1 MRKKLLSVL
10 LTLVMMTSVFGSFS
24 VVASAESAVAQVI
37 DSNGNATDYSTFE
50 EAWKYAVNYGKTF
63 KLLSDWMVSGG
74 DFGANESN
82 KAIFFNGGALS
93 VPPSYSVTIDLNGH
107 KISRDKG
114 VNNMTDDGS
123 VIRLFDKATL
133 TINDTSENKDGAIER
148 GSSNYGGGIYA
159 PSNNTVTM
167 NGGRIRLCNGYYGG
181 GVYLDSSS
189 RFIMNGGRIEYNT
202 GYYGGG
208 VYAED
213 DAVFETHGGAISENR
228 ATADGGGIYL
238 WSAQAN
244 LDNCSVSDNR
254 AKNGGAIYSDYNVFK
269 DYSYIV
275 IKNSKILNNT
285 ADNYYG
291 GIYHC
296 AAGFSVLGN
305 TRIAGN
311 KNEGY
316 YGGGVYLQKTCM
328 YLSGNVQVYGNYS
341 NGHPCDVN
349 FGKCMDEAFILN
361 GYMEQGA
368 MIGVY
373 TTNGTTPV
381 HWCRSYHPC
390 VNCTGTDDNMKLLA
404 DCLFSNSGNNRFVYG
419 EKTDSH
425 YQDITWHDTW
435 VDDQK
440 GTAAKYDIK
449 VTQVRYKGVLLSPS
463 EYSSDYNPNSR
474 TITLNVPDYVTD
486 TSRLQVKANV
496 KDSNNTWGS
505 GHDIT
510 FEDGFDISERQALI
524 INPANKSP
532 NYKVTVEGGTV
543 DGKDSVTK
551 KYLEPFSIA
560 PIVPAGKVFSHWE
573 IAGDNADDIPG
584 FEKYAKSPAKLE
596 MPKHDVKF
604 KAVFKEKV
612 SRVDIVLTKPEG
624 GKEVN
629 SYSTATVKYT
639 TADGSEKK
647 TETVNVKWRK
657 RNVYEDIE
665 KFDYNTSYNAS
676 FSFSDSPDGN
686 FGLAD
691 ANEFIIY
698 VNGTELSEENYK
710 YLNHFENGGGVYGT
724 AEASVP
730 VKQRT
735 LYVNYTYQTAKANVL
750 TVESPTIEI
759 PSGIRIEELNKL
771 LPDSVKITY
780 EGIDDYKTASAPVS
794 WGTASLAGIVQDSI
808 TIDGTVTIPEN
819 LVATEEQKKTT
830 ITVTTSDKRRLDKPS
845 ASVKEDATI
854 GLDEKITLSAED
866 GATIWYKIDGGAFT
880 QYNANTGIDPQGEAG
895 KIVDRKITAYCTKDE
910 SLQSPFLTLNI
921 KVDNESVHTVKIV
934 DKNGII
940 YGYASGAGEYK
951 IGDSVT
957 VKATENDPEK
967 FVSSWSAEGITLA
980 EPDKTASEFTFEMP
994 AEDVTITAE
1003 SFRYYVSKLYFDYI
1017 TPIADNSLPQ
1027 ALEIIGAEDVN
1038 GNKIDKDDILANA
1051 NLMEW
1056 QIVGEND
1063 SSTPIKDISNY
1074 KTVRGNRYRA
1084 ILSVERKNSAVKA
1097 VCDNYEMFFGDEKL
1111 VPQGEF
1117 IPLYYIDF
1125 TAIYDEL
1132 KSVNLGDSI
1141 TSYTGNYIDFPTQI
1155 GIKTKYGSITTADV
1169 TWEGTESVDT
1179 SKVGNYTVTAKLTLP
1194 DNVTATDEQKNINV
1208 TVKVRSLVSNVTLKT
1223 VDGNVPAK
1231 AEESLP
1237 TSLNVI
1243 SNGASLV
1250 ENSFSVTPNDAAAVS
1265 GTEYTIKAK
1274 VAPAENCEFAA
1285 NTVFTI
1291 NGISMNAS
1299 PAENGEYEL
1308 TYTFTAHEVQS
1319 YDVIVNNGESQ
1330 KHKEG
1335 NTVNI
1340 STSASDF
1347 YKWTAEVV
1355 YETTETIIGEN
1366 DNTET
1371 KTVTHRNPISIFA
1384 DGDEYK
1390 AETSFVM
1397 PKLADGS
1404 RLEITANKAHGIIA
1418 YDKQTMT
1425 ADIVADKAY
1434 KGIKIIFAAY
1444 SNGELA
1450 LVKWVDADLAEGF
1463 NAVTAPEAFSITGAD
1478 TIKVMVWDGFDS
1490 IKPLFE
1496 DYEESV
1502 DRLLKAEN

>member
-1 MRKKLLSVL
+1 MKKLLSVL
-10 LTLVMMTSVFGSFS
+10 LTLVMLVPAFGSFQ
-24 VVASAESAVAQVI
+24 VIASAESAVAQVI
-37 DSNGNATDYSTFE
+37 DSNGNATDYQTFE
-50 EAWKYAVNYGKTF
+50 AAWKEAVNYRKTF

-74 DFGANESN
+74 DFGASEASLDSSLY
-82 KAIFFNGGALS
+82 FNGGALS
-93 VPPSYSVTIDLNGH
+93 VPLNHSVTIDLNGY

-123 VIRLFDKATL
+123 VIRLFDGASI
-133 TINDTSENKDGAIER
+133 TINDTSENQKGAIER

-167 NGGRIRLCNGYYGG
+167 NGGRIHLCNGYYGG
-181 GVYLDSSS
+181 GVYLDSTSK
-189 RFIMNGGRIEYNT
+189 FIMNGGRIEHNT

-213 DAVFETHGGAISENR
+213 DAVLETHGGAISENR
-228 ATADGGGIYL
+228 ADADGGGIYL

-269 DYSYIV
+269 NYSYIV

-349 FGKCMDEAFILN
+349 FGKCMDEAFRLK
-361 GYMEQGA
+361 GYMEQDA

-373 TTNGTTPV
+373 TTPGTTPV
-381 HWCRSYHPC
+381 YWCRSYHLYRYGSCPD
-390 VNCTGTDDNMKLLA
+390 TDKNMKSLA
-404 DCLFSNSGNNRFVYG
+404 DCLFSNSGDKGFVYN
-419 EKTDSH
+419 ETIDSH
-425 YQDITWHDTW
+425 YQDSTWHNTM
-435 VDDQK
+435 VK
-440 GTAAKYDIK
+440 YGGSAAKYDIK

-496 KDSNNTWGS
+496 KDSNNTWGNS
-505 GHDIT
+505 HDIT
-510 FEDGFDISERQALI
+510 FEGEFDISERQALI

-543 DGKDSVTK
+543 DGKESATK

-573 IAGDNADDIPG
+573 IEGDNADDIPG

-596 MPKHDVKF
+596 MPQHDVKF

-612 SRVDIVLTKPEG
+612 SRVDIDLTKPEG

-639 TADGSEKK
+639 TADGAEKK

-698 VNGTELSEENYK
+698 VNGTKLSEENYK

-724 AEASVP
+724 VKDSDP
-730 VKQRT
+730 VKQRR
-735 LYVNYTYQTAKANVL
+735 VNITYPYQTAKAKVKS
-750 TVESPTIEI
+750 VENPTIEI
-759 PSGIRIEELNKL
+759 PSGINIEELNKL

-780 EGIDDYKTASAPVS
+780 EGIDGYKTASVPVS
-794 WGTASLAGIVQDSI
+794 WGELPTSI
-808 TIDGTVTIPEN
+808 SNEFTINGTVTIPEA
-819 LVATEEQKKTT
+819 LEATGEQKKTT
-830 ITVTTSDKRRLDKPS
+830 ITVTISDKKRLAKPT
-845 ASVKEDATI
+845 ASVADGAEI
-854 GLDEKITLSAED
+854 PLNGKIELYSAD
-866 GATIWYKIDGGAFT
+866 TATIWYKIDDGAFT
-880 QYNANTGIDPQGEAG
+880 QYNANTGIVPQGEAG
-895 KIVDRKITAYCTKDE
+895 KTVERKITAYCEKE
-910 SLQSPFLTLNI
+910 GYLRSEFLTLNI

-934 DKNGII
+934 DKNGTI

-951 IGDSVT
+951 IGDRVT
-957 VKATENDPEK
+957 VKATESDPEK
-967 FVSSWSAEGITLA
+967 CVSSWSAEGIPLT
-980 EPDKTASEFTFEMP
+980 ESDKTASEFTFTMP
-994 AEDVTITAE
+994 AKDVTITAE
-1003 SFRYYVSKLYFDYI
+1003 SFRYYVSKLYLSSI
-1017 TPIADNSLPQ
+1017 TPIADNPLPQ
-1027 ALEIIGAEDVN
+1027 MPKIIYAEDIK
-1038 GNKIDKDDILANA
+1038 GNAIENAPLNIKLWQWQKFKSKDSDIT
-1051 NLMEW
+1051 E
-1056 QIVGEND
+1056 VFTYDE
-1063 SSTPIKDISNY
+1063 TY
-1074 KTVRGNRYRA
+1074 KTILGEKYRA
-1084 ILSVERKNSAVKA
+1084 IVQIEPQDGVSREI
-1097 VCDNYEMFFGDEKL
+1097 CDDFKVFVDDKEYRPKSFLGSNTYLFDW
-1111 VPQGEF
+1111 
-1117 IPLYYIDF
+1117 DF
-1125 TAIYDEL
+1125 TAVYDEL

-1141 TSYTGNYIDFPTQI
+1141 TAYTGNYIDFPEKI
-1155 GIKTKYGSITTADV
+1155 GVKTKYGSITTANV
-1169 TWEGTESVDT
+1169 TWTGTEKVDT
-1179 SKVGNYTVTAKLTLP
+1179 SKVGTYNVTAKLTLP
-1194 DNVTATDEQKNINV
+1194 NNVTATKEQMNRTV
-1208 TVKVRSLVSNVTLKT
+1208 TVKVRSLINSVALET
-1223 VDGNVPAK
+1223 VGGNAPAK
-1231 AEESLP
+1231 SGESLP
-1237 TSLNVI
+1237 TSLNVVK
-1243 SNGASLV
+1243 SAGASLV
-1250 ENSFSVTPNDAAAVS
+1250 ENSFSVSPNGGPAVS

-1274 VAPAENCEFAA
+1274 VKPADNCEFGA
-1285 NTVFTI
+1285 NTIFTI

-1299 PAENGEYEL
+1299 PVENGEYEL
-1308 TYTFTAHEVQS
+1308 TYTFTAENAKS
-1319 YDVIVNNGESQ
+1319 YDVIVNGGASQ
-1330 KHKEG
+1330 KYEEG
-1335 NTVNI
+1335 ETVKI
-1340 STSASDF
+1340 STQSSGF

-1384 DGDEYK
+1384 DGNEYK
-1390 AETSFVM
+1390 AKTSFVM

-1404 RLEITANKAHGIIA
+1404 RLELTAEYVGINYNEKTKCATIIS
-1418 YDKQTMT
+1418 DKDYT
-1425 ADIVADKAY
+1425 
-1434 KGIKIIFAAY
+1434 GIKIIFAAY
-1444 SNGELA
+1444 SNGGLA

-1463 NAVTAPEAFSITGAD
+1463 NTVTAPETFIAAGAD
-1478 TIKVMVWDGFDS
+1478 NIKVMVWENFDNM
-1490 IKPLFE
+1490 KPLFE
-1496 DYEESV
+1496 DFEKQITGDEI
-1502 DRLLKAEN
+1502 K